1 AVVYSRQG
9 QDAIIDRGDRVE
21 VINPYDDGDLNT
33 RIAVDMVAW
42 KSGERVEFSRDG
54 CFAYAAGD
62 AVAAHNLHHRDSIIV
77 PSDREQYDYT
87 REKFNQL
94 KGRYTDSE
102 REALRQQYDE
112 RYYDDVRNND
122 DSSYKP

>member
-1 AVVYSRQG
+1 MLKADGYEARLHRDGAVVYSRQG

-54 CFAYAAGD
+54 SFAYAAGD

-102 REALRQQYDE
+102 R
-112 RYYDDVRNND
+112 
-122 DSSYKP
+122 